1 MQAIHLKP
9 GRHKRIRN
17 GHLWAFAGEI
27 AEDLKQ
33 FESGAPVAL
42 REAKGRLLGRGYVN
56 PHSLIAVRLMTVG
69 EEEWDEKLF
78 ERRITSALDY
88 RERVCP
94 DWEAR
99 RLIYAESDML
109 PGLIVDQYK
118 RHLIVQSLTA
128 GIECRIDEII
138 EALVKIVKPESIL
151 LKSDTQFGNIEGLPG
166 TDRALLGTTPE
177 EISFMEEG
185 VVYTARPQ
193 DGQKTGFY
201 LDQRMNRGMLKDIVT
216 DKRVLD
222 LFSYTGAWG
231 IRALVEGASEAVM
244 VDSSARAVEWG
255 RMDASKNPAASN
267 ALFIHADVGRDFLDD
282 AISKSEEFGVVI
294 LDPPSFIKSRKGI
307 SKGITAYRALNR
319 KALKVVSRGGY
330 LVSCSCSHHLDRDN
344 HLALIGEAARIEGRQ
359 IRLVRSGGHS
369 PDHPILPGHPET
381 EYLKCC
387 VIICE

>member
-1 MQAIHLKP
+1 VQAIHLKP
-9 GRHKRIRN
+9 GRQKRIRN

-33 FESGAPVAL
+33 FEPGDPVAL
-42 REAKGRLLGRGYVN
+42 REAKGHLLGRGYVN

-69 EEEWDEKLF
+69 EEEWGEMLF
-78 ERRITSALDY
+78 EHRITSALDY

-94 DWEAR
+94 NWEAR

-128 GIECRIDEII
+128 GIERRIDEIV
-138 EALVKIVKPESIL
+138 EALVKIMKPESIL
-151 LKSDTQFGNIEGLPG
+151 LKSNAQFSNIEGLQE
-166 TDRALLGTTPE
+166 TDRTLLGTTPE
-177 EISFMEEG
+177 EISFIEEG

-201 LDQRMNRGMLKDIVT
+201 LDQRLNRGMLKEIVT

-244 VDSSARAVEWG
+244 VDSSLKAIEWG
-255 RMDASKNPAASN
+255 RVDASKNPTASN
-267 ALFIHADVGRDFLDD
+267 ALFIHADVGDFLDD
-282 AISKSEEFGVVI
+282 AISKGERFDIVI
-294 LDPPSFIKSRKGI
+294 LDPPSFIKSRKGV
-307 SKGITAYRALNR
+307 SKGIAAYRALNR

-330 LVSCSCSHHLDRDN
+330 LISCACSYHLDRDS
-344 HLALIGEAARIEGRQ
+344 HLTLIGEAARREGRK
-359 IRLVRSGGHS
+359 IRMVRSGGHS

-381 EYLKCC
+381 EYLKCWLLN
-387 VIICE
+387 CE